1 MRAHRYRLIPES
13 LDTGDALRV
22 VLRAPVAQQL
32 LNPVGQLLARCQ
44 GYKTMIIK
52 ANALTTKPAA
62 NIQKQHRSMTAS
74 VRAIDAYITV
84 SDCSVPQRRPATF
97 SKVLQ
102 TKLHLHYMKVTN
114 VAHCRRAEKNKTE
127 ANLTLIERNG
137 LLFDQHAEISRWIDT
152 ANLKETVSV
161 KERYFRQY

>member
-13 LDTGDALRV
+13 LDTCDALGV

-52 ANALTTKPAA
+52 ANALTRKPAA

-74 VRAIDAYITV
+74 VKSIKAYITL
-84 SDCSVPQRRPATF
+84 SDYS
-97 SKVLQ
+97 
-102 TKLHLHYMKVTN
+102 
-114 VAHCRRAEKNKTE
+114 
-127 ANLTLIERNG
+127 
-137 LLFDQHAEISRWIDT
+137 LL
-152 ANLKETVSV
+152 
-161 KERYFRQY
+161 

>member
-1 MRAHRYRLIPES
+1 
-13 LDTGDALRV
+13 
-22 VLRAPVAQQL
+22 
-32 LNPVGQLLARCQ
+32 
-44 GYKTMIIK
+44 
-52 ANALTTKPAA
+52 
-62 NIQKQHRSMTAS
+62 
-74 VRAIDAYITV
+74 
-84 SDCSVPQRRPATF
+84 
-97 SKVLQ
+97 
-102 TKLHLHYMKVTN
+102 MKVTN